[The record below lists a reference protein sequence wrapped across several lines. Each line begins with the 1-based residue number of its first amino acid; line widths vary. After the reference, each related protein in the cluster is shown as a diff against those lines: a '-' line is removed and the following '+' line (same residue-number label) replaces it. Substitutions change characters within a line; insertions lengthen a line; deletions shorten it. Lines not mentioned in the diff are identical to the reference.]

1 MWRRIRHAIREFS
14 YFSPSLKRGTWV
26 LVGIII
32 LLQIALWSVRYYNLH
47 YRSDAE
53 TLVLLAADSIVAAGS
68 PTKAADNQYDTDS
81 LRVDPNTASFEEIVK
96 MGFPAYIAR
105 RIVRYRE
112 KGGKFYSIN
121 DICKIYG
128 IDTAWVYHWKD
139 NWIFPQSFHV
149 NKELAVADRIE
160 INTADTMVFEKLTG
174 IGKALAKR
182 IIKYRELL
190 GGYYSVQQLREVYG
204 LSAEVYQRISSMVWA
219 DSSRIRTLPI
229 STASFRELARHPYI
243 GYDLAKKIDKYRKSE
258 IKVSLHRLLQ
268 DSVITREQAD
278 RLRRYCIFPAP

>member
-1 MWRRIRHAIREFS
+1 M
-14 YFSPSLKRGTWV
+14 
-26 LVGIII
+26 GIII
-32 LLQIALWSVRYYNLH
+32 LLQISLWSIKYYKLH

-53 TLVLLAADSIVAAGS
+53 TFVLLTADSIVAAGNQTAS
-68 PTKAADNQYDTDS
+68 EDNEYNTDS
-81 LRVDPNTASFEEIVK
+81 LRVDPNTASLEEIVK
-96 MGFPAYIAR
+96 MGFPAYVAR
-105 RIVRYRE
+105 RMVRYRE

-128 IDTAWVYHWKD
+128 IDTAWVYRWKD
-139 NWIFPQSFHV
+139 NWVFPQSFHV
-149 NKELAVADRIE
+149 NKERAVADRIE
-160 INTADTMVFEKLTG
+160 INTADTMIFEKLPG

-204 LSAEVYQRISSMVWA
+204 LSAEVYQRISCMVWA

-243 GYDLAKKIDKYRKSE
+243 GYDLAKKIDRYRKSE

-268 DSVITREQAD
+268 DSVITWE
-278 RLRRYCIFPAP
+278 